1 MDGQFPLFIIYSRI
15 EKMTTHNYFCLKL
28 LLAVKSITFEDL
40 SKIPLEEQHLIAE
53 RIEELQ
59 DYLESQFY

>member
-1 MDGQFPLFIIYSRI
+1 
-15 EKMTTHNYFCLKL
+15 MTTHNYFCLKL

-40 SKIPLEEQHLIAE
+40 SRIPLEKQHLIAE

>member
-1 MDGQFPLFIIYSRI
+1 
-15 EKMTTHNYFCLKL
+15 MTTHNYFCLKL

-40 SKIPLEEQHLIAE
+40 SRIPLEKQHLIAE

-59 DYLESQFY
+59 DYLVFQFV

>member
-1 MDGQFPLFIIYSRI
+1 
-15 EKMTTHNYFCLKL
+15 MTTHNYFCLNL
-28 LLAVKSITFEDL
+28 LLAVKSISFEDL

-59 DYLESQFY
+59 DYLESQFC

>member
-1 MDGQFPLFIIYSRI
+1 
-15 EKMTTHNYFCLKL
+15 MTTHNYFCLKL
-28 LLAVKSITFEDL
+28 LFVVKSITFEDL
-40 SKIPLEEQHLIAE
+40 SRIPLEKQHLIAE